1 LIKTLLYWLVIFYTR
16 TLPVYKKTN
25 PHTRKVRKM
34 RTNIVIDDQ
43 LMNDALLATGLS
55 TKKEAVEE
63 GLKMLVKLYKQSNI
77 KKFRGK
83 LKWEGDLDEMR
94 TAK

>member
-1 LIKTLLYWLVIFYTR
+1 MHKQIYT
-16 TLPVYKKTN
+16 
-25 PHTRKVRKM
+25 HEVRKM

-43 LMNDALLATGLS
+43 LMNDALSATGLT

-63 GLKMLVKLYKQSNI
+63 GLKMLVKLHKQSNI

-94 TAK
+94 SAK